1 MRKKNILSLLF
12 FLIVSLPCFSM
23 DSIEKQMQ
31 DIENRLNQQMQEVE
45 DRINQSFGL
54 DFFTPSSSRPNN
66 HDSQAEKILK
76 QGLGE
81 WIWYGRIY
89 ESNSPKGTKYIP
101 LSLKKSHSGARLM
114 VYVFMSA
121 TGQINL
127 QPRLVFDHKYDIR
140 QESHAQKKIARIEGR
155 FDRLSTFEENM
166 SWTADGSDK
175 TMYILGRDDGYKAG
189 RYERRSIM
197 WMLLESRKF
206 SIQFASETGSFSTA
220 IFYLD
225 GLEDMIL
232 KSITVL
238 SSQQNRRDNPQRL
251 LDQFVD
257 RADRNLI

>member
-1 MRKKNILSLLF
+1 MQKKFVLFLSFLLS
-12 FLIVSLPCFSM
+12 ISLPGYAV
-23 DSIEKQMQ
+23 DSIEKQRQ
-31 DIENRLNQQMQEVE
+31 DIEDRLNQQMKEVE

-54 DFFTPSSSRPNN
+54 DFFAPFSRENH
-66 HDSQAEKILK
+66 HDSPAEKILK

-101 LSLKKSHSGARLM
+101 LSLKKSQSGARLM
-114 VYVFMSA
+114 VYVFMSSA
-121 TGQINL
+121 GQINL

-140 QESHAQKKIARIEGR
+140 QESHVRKKIARIEGR
-155 FDRLSTFEENM
+155 FDRLPAFEENI
-166 SWTADGSDK
+166 SLTADGSDK

-206 SIQFASETGSFSTA
+206 SIEFFSESGSFSTA
-220 IFYLD
+220 VFYLD

-238 SSQQNRRDNPQRL
+238 SGRQNRQDNPQRL
-251 LDQFVD
+251 LDRFVD
-257 RADRNLI
+257 HADRNLI